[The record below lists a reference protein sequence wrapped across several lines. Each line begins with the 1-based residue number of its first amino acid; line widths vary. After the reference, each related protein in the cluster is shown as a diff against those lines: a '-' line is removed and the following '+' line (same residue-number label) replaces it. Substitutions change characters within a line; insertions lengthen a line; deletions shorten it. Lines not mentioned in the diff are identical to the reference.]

1 MSSHHQLGW
10 IASTVGGTLSGPSGG
25 DGEGSAGTAG
35 TAGTPGSADTPDSAK
50 LGELEITGP
59 VVFDSR
65 EAAPGSLFVAFPG
78 EAADGHE
85 FVPAALANGAV
96 AVLAAPDSA
105 YRRPWADRG
114 SVPTITVD
122 DGDLLRA
129 LAALATAHLAQLP
142 RTTVIG
148 LTGSA
153 GKTTTK
159 DLIGRLTA
167 ELGPT
172 VAPKG
177 SFNNELG
184 FPITV
189 LRTDEDTRYL
199 VAEMGAAGI
208 GHIRQLTRIAPPRL
222 GVVLNVGT
230 AHVGRFG
237 SVEAIAQG
245 KGELVEA
252 LPEAGNCNPDRDGVA
267 LLNADDPRVRAM
279 AARTKGRVVLFGEGP
294 DADVRAE
301 DVRIG
306 ADGRAAFT
314 ILYRD
319 GEGPHRVPVA
329 LRLVGEHQVSNA
341 LAAAAT
347 ALELGLSGE
356 KVAEVLSAAE
366 PDSKWRM
373 EIRESADGVTV
384 VNDAYNANPESMRA
398 ALKTLA
404 TMARSRPGSRS
415 WAVLGEMAEI
425 GEASAVEHDGIGRL
439 AVRLNISQTVAV
451 GTAAAAIHSGASM
464 EGSYDGESVAMPD
477 ADAALEFVR
486 AGIRP
491 GDVVLVKASRSVGLE
506 KLAAALVE
514 RATAGGAGDGDSD
527 GESEDRAGDGD
538 ARRARDAGGGGR

>member
-1 MSSHHQLGW
+1 VSPHNLGW
-10 IASTVGGTLSGPSGG
+10 IARTVGGTLSGPPGATQ
-25 DGEGSAGTAG
+25 DELAG
-35 TAGTPGSADTPDSAK
+35 
-50 LGELEITGP
+50 LGITGP

-65 EAAPGSLFVAFPG
+65 DAVPGALFVAFPG
-78 EAADGHE
+78 ESADGHD
-85 FVPAALANGAV
+85 FVPAAFAKGAV
-96 AVLAAPDSA
+96 AVLAAPDDA
-105 YRRPWADRG
+105 YRKPWAGRG
-114 SVPTITVD
+114 SVPTVTVE

-129 LAALATAHLAQLP
+129 LSALATSHLAELP

-159 DLIGRLTA
+159 DLIGRLA
-167 ELGPT
+167 RELGPT

-199 VAEMGAAGI
+199 VAEMGARGI
-208 GHIRQLTRIAPPRL
+208 GHITHLTKIAPPRI
-222 GVVLNVGT
+222 GVVLNVGS
-230 AHVGRFG
+230 AHLGEFG
-237 SVEAIAQG
+237 SVETIAEA
-245 KGELVEA
+245 KGELAAAV
-252 LPEAGNCNPDRDGVA
+252 PEAGNCNPDRDGVA
-267 LLNADDPRVRAM
+267 ILNADDPRVRAM
-279 AARTKGRVVLFGEGP
+279 ASRTKGRVVLFGEAS

-301 DVRIG
+301 EVRVG
-306 ADGRAAFT
+306 ADGRASFT
-314 ILYRD
+314 LLYRD

-347 ALELGLSGE
+347 GLELGLSGE

-373 EIRESADGVTV
+373 AIGESADGVTI

-404 TMARSRPGSRS
+404 TMARSRPGARS
-415 WAVLGEMAEI
+415 WAVLGTM
-425 GEASAVEHDGIGRL
+425 GELGDGAAVEHDAVGRL

-451 GTAAAAIHSGASM
+451 GQGAAAIHSGASM
-464 EGSYDGESVAMPD
+464 EGSYDGESVAVPD
-477 ADAALEFVR
+477 ADAALAFVR
-486 AGIRP
+486 AGARP
-491 GDVVLVKASRSVGLE
+491 GDVVLVKASRFVGLE
-506 KLAAALVE
+506 SLAAALLE
-514 RATAGGAGDGDSD
+514 RAGSGNGDGDSD
-527 GESEDRAGDGD
+527 RDFRHDAGDGD
-538 ARRARDAGGGGR
+538 APQARGAGGGGR